1 MRLRKNI
8 NKTTYCIE
16 EQGDTRMKYIV
27 RFGPHGATCGHVHET
42 RKEAKRCRE
51 KFFRAVCMFANIGEH
66 EHINKLDFHVE
77 VV

>member
-1 MRLRKNI
+1 
-8 NKTTYCIE
+8 
-16 EQGDTRMKYIV
+16 MKYIV